1 MWFLTWFLYFSI
13 YSFLGWICEVIYCS
27 IPVKKFIN
35 RGFLNGPVCPVYGFG
50 ALFVIYIMEWL
61 NIDSPILIFIF
72 GGVIA
77 SVIEFIADILLE
89 YVFHTR
95 LWNYSNRKFN
105 IKGRVCLLN
114 STLFATLSL
123 VLLEIIHP
131 LMVLFISKFSNLA
144 IILVA
149 SLFLII
155 FIVDM
160 ILTVRELVNL
170 NIALKNMNILEKLKK
185 EFNKKE
191 FKLKR
196 LKRLRRLIEAFPQ
209 LEHKKYKEEFKRLKS
224 LIKESIENNIKL

>member
-50 ALFVIYIMEWL
+50 ALFVIYIMGCL

-77 SVIEFIADILLE
+77 SIIEFIADILLE

-114 STLFATLSL
+114 STLFAILAL
-123 VLLEIIHP
+123 VLLKIIHP
-131 LMVLFISKFSNLA
+131 LIVGFIGKFSNLA
-144 IILVA
+144 TILVA
-149 SLFLII
+149 SLLLII
-155 FIVDM
+155 FIIDM
-160 ILTVRELVNL
+160 SLTVTEVVNL
-170 NIALKNMNILEKLKK
+170 NITLKNMNILEKLKK

-191 FKLKR
+191 FKP
-196 LKRLRRLIEAFPQ
+196 KRLRRLIEAFPQ
-209 LEHKKYKEEFKRLKS
+209 LEHKKYREEFKRLKS

>member
-131 LMVLFISKFSNLA
+131 LMVLFISKFSNLV

-160 ILTVRELVNL
+160 SLTVNEVINL

-191 FKLKR
+191 FK